1 VKRAA
6 LAAILCAALPIAT
19 PAASP
24 VASADAAYAAGDFAT
39 ALSGYQDAVRRSP
52 NDPAAHVGRARLA
65 LYGNDLDTAEREAA
79 RALQLDP
86 SNDAAARLQTQ
97 IAQRREASVPAGLP
111 PGVDQVTIPFIQLD
125 PLPLVLVHVN
135 GVKAFFIVDTGAPNV
150 VLDPGFARLLHVKS
164 TPSGTGTFAGGKTAT
179 VGTGTVQY
187 FDIGAVSAMNVPV
200 TILPTRKF
208 PGFGKRVDGIVGMGF
223 LMHYTATIDYGG
235 KALMLRARSP
245 EVSASLES
253 QAAASGAVAVPF
265 WLVGDH
271 FVFARGHIGDAPE
284 SLLLVDTGLAGGGV
298 MPTQATVDAAQL
310 QLQTNKATTGLGGGG
325 AVQVIPLVV
334 PLVSLGAF
342 QRQNVAGFVDAQ
354 GSALAH
360 FPFTVGGVVSHQ
372 FFEPGTLT
380 YDFTSMRLYLTP

>member
-1 VKRAA
+1 MPSSLDSTVAPPGQAPDVDVHAVRAVRRSKTARGPTRCEDEYADRCFDIVEQYAPGFKESVIDRQILTPVDIETTFGLTGGNIFQGAMPLHQLFMFRPVPGYAGYDTPIKNLYPLRRGRASGRRRDGSGGLERRARHAGGALAAVKRAA
-6 LAAILCAALPIAT
+6 LAAILCAALPIAA

-86 SNDAAARLQTQ
+86 SSDAATRLQTQ

-164 TPSGTGTFAGGKTAT
+164 TPSGTGTFAGGKRPR
-179 VGTGTVQY
+179 
-187 FDIGAVSAMNVPV
+187 SAPERFS
-200 TILPTRKF
+200 TSTS
-208 PGFGKRVDGIVGMGF
+208 
-223 LMHYTATIDYGG
+223 
-235 KALMLRARSP
+235 ARSRP
-245 EVSASLES
+245 
-253 QAAASGAVAVPF
+253 
-265 WLVGDH
+265 
-271 FVFARGHIGDAPE
+271 
-284 SLLLVDTGLAGGGV
+284 
-298 MPTQATVDAAQL
+298 
-310 QLQTNKATTGLGGGG
+310 
-325 AVQVIPLVV
+325 
-334 PLVSLGAF
+334 
-342 QRQNVAGFVDAQ
+342 
-354 GSALAH
+354 
-360 FPFTVGGVVSHQ
+360 
-372 FFEPGTLT
+372 
-380 YDFTSMRLYLTP
+380 